1 MTAQD
6 QYRRMVKECL
16 TPALRERGWRGG
28 SGKYYLHGTTGH
40 VGSVILSGDHRRSTA
55 EVRTFHVNI
64 GVVSQYLREFG
75 EGTGQA
81 PLPKH
86 PSYALDHD
94 WFDEVASFT
103 ITSEDD
109 PQEQGAF
116 VWMIL
121 ETQAIP
127 RVAASLDDAGLRRA
141 VDGCPVGVGRG
152 AARTLMEIAQGNF
165 EAATRRIESSQDSF
179 GGDDPGV
186 MFLRSRLREAMTD
199 KN

>member
-6 QYRRMVKECL
+6 QYRRMLKECI

-28 SGKYYLHGTTGH
+28 SGRYYLHGTTGH
-40 VGSVILSGDHRRSTA
+40 VGSLILSGHHARSTA
-55 EVRTFHVNI
+55 QMRTFLVHV
-64 GVVSQYLREFG
+64 GVVSRYLQEFRA
-75 EGTGQA
+75 GTGRE
-81 PLPKH
+81 PMTKR

-109 PQEQGAF
+109 PLEVGGF
-116 VWMIL
+116 VWMIV

-127 RVAASLDDAGLRRA
+127 RVAASLDDDGLRRA
-141 VDGCPVGVGRG
+141 VDDCPVGVGG
-152 AARTLMEIAQGNF
+152 GGARTLMEIAQGNY
-165 EAATRRIESSQDSF
+165 EAARSRIEHSENRV

-186 MFLRSRLREAMTD
+186 MFMRGRLRAAMD
-199 KN
+199 PR